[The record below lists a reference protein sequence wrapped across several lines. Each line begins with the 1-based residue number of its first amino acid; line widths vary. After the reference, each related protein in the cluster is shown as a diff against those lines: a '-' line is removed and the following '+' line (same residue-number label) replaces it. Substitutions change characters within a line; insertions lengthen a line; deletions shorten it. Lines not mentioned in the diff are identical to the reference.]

1 MVHGPCGQLNRN
13 SPCMLDNSCSKKYS
27 KEYSE
32 ETLYISDNGY
42 PTYRRPNNGL
52 VANVRGHP
60 VGNEFVVP
68 YNPYLLVKY
77 DAHINVEV
85 CSTVKSVMYLYKYVY
100 KGHDAATLEIRNGD
114 EIDNYINS
122 RYVSPPEAVWRLFSY
137 EMHNKSHTIVRL
149 PVHLENYHNVYF
161 EPGQV
166 LERVQNAALARTK
179 LTAFFALNAIDVEA
193 RQYLYHEIPV
203 HYTWNVTRRSWARR
217 QRQMTYETLARMYVV
232 NPLDRDRFHLR
243 LLLLHKRG
251 SQSFRDMRT
260 VDGVVHPTYAAAAV
274 AMGLLEDDRA
284 LRVCMAESATLDTPV
299 QLRYLFVTILLFCE
313 TANPLALY
321 QVSEAHMMEDFNQ
334 RLRETS
340 ALERRVSTP
349 SRSYFRFTGN
359 RSRTTVY
366 LYWTSHC

>member
-1 MVHGPCGQLNRN
+1 MIHGPCGQLNGN
-13 SPCMLDNSCSKKYS
+13 SPCMIDNSCSKKYP

-32 ETLYISDNGY
+32 ETVYVSDSGY

-52 VANVRGHP
+52 VVNVRGHP

-68 YNPYLLVKY
+68 HNPYLLVKY

-85 CSTVKSVMYLYKYVY
+85 CSTIKSVMYLYKYVY
-100 KGHDAATLEIRNGD
+100 KGHDAATLEVWNGY
-114 EIDNYINS
+114 EIENYINS

-137 EMHNKSHTIVRL
+137 EMHKRSHTIVRL

-179 LTAFFALNAIDVEA
+179 LTAFFELNTTDVEA
-193 RQYLYHEIPV
+193 RQYLYQEIPV
-203 HYTWNVTRRSWARR
+203 HYTWNATRRMWSRRRR
-217 QRQMTYETLARMYVV
+217 QVTYETLARMYVV

-251 SQSFRDMRT
+251 PQSFRDMRT
-260 VDGVVHPTYAAAAV
+260 VDGVEYPTYGAAAV

-284 LRVCMAESATLDTPV
+284 LLACMAESATLDTPA
-299 QLRYLFVTILLFCE
+299 QLRYL
-313 TANPLALY
+313 
-321 QVSEAHMMEDFNQ
+321 
-334 RLRETS
+334 
-340 ALERRVSTP
+340 
-349 SRSYFRFTGN
+349 
-359 RSRTTVY
+359 
-366 LYWTSHC
+366 